1 MLKRM
6 SDTTGE
12 QLQQEC
18 LALCIRCLTAVAIVI
33 TRFIIEVLLY
43 KLWNTK

>member
-1 MLKRM
+1 MMKRM
-6 SDTTGE
+6 SDTTG
-12 QLQQEC
+12 
-18 LALCIRCLTAVAIVI
+18 AAAAGMFGSTYSMFNSSSNII

>member
-1 MLKRM
+1 MMKRM

-12 QLQQEC
+12 QQEC
-18 LALCIRCLTAVAIVI
+18 LALLIQCSTAVAIVI

-43 KLWNTK
+43 KMWNTT